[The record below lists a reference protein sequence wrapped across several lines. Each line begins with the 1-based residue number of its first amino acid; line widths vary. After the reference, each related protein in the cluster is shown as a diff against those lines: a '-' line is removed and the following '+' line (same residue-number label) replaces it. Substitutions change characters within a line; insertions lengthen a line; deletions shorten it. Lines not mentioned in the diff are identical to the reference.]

1 MCPHV
6 GGPGSRDMV
15 IGHDE
20 RLGVK
25 EHQRIVLNGVDLNSH
40 LVARWAA
47 FFNVCN
53 WPWRAET
60 LRVVRNVP
68 SVELRFARPLLV
80 VITHASSLKECWEIS
95 QVLDWDGWDDEM
107 LITMAEPGVQD
118 GMPQIGLLGERTDL
132 GRELGVEW
140 GEACLFQCR
149 ECGNMSILSGS
160 GSFRCRVCDAACDGG
175 NGHVVQLEPEWR
187 EWDEAKRLVPRGP
200 LG

>member
-25 EHQRIVLNGVDLNSH
+25 EHQRIVLNGVDLTSH
-40 LVARWAA
+40 LVARWTA

-107 LITMAEPGVQD
+107 LITMAEPGV
-118 GMPQIGLLGERTDL
+118 
-132 GRELGVEW
+132 
-140 GEACLFQCR
+140 
-149 ECGNMSILSGS
+149 
-160 GSFRCRVCDAACDGG
+160 
-175 NGHVVQLEPEWR
+175 
-187 EWDEAKRLVPRGP
+187 
-200 LG
+200 